1 MSNTGALI
9 GAIAALLA
17 GTLAT
22 VQFARSSFGQRYQ
35 IRRDLEILRDLPEG
49 AARARLAASIE
60 ASVELLVD
68 REALRRPTPPLLVA
82 LTFVYLLA
90 AAGAFS
96 LAALLNVWWLYLV
109 GAYIVAAVVAVWVLR
124 LLRSMRLGRVEGR
137 AVPVEIARPGG
148 DV

>member
-49 AARARLAASIE
+49 AARAAAQCPACS
-60 ASVELLVD
+60 A
-68 REALRRPTPPLLVA
+68 PTM
-82 LTFVYLLA
+82 T
-90 AAGAFS
+90 
-96 LAALLNVWWLYLV
+96 
-109 GAYIVAAVVAVWVLR
+109 
-124 LLRSMRLGRVEGR
+124 
-137 AVPVEIARPGG
+137 
-148 DV
+148 